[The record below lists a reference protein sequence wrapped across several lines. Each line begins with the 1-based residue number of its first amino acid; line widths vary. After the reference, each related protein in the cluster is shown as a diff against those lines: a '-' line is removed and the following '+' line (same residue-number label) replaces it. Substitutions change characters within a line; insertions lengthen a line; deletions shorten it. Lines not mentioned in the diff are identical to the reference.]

1 MARTYIRNIGGWG
14 AMELKTNVDNS
25 RRLDH
30 LHMTQLSVSLNR
42 LIPDSLTK
50 PRRHHLRQIAV
61 EAYVPGY

>member
-14 AMELKTNVDNS
+14 AMEPKTNVDNS

-30 LHMTQLSVSLNR
+30 LHMTQLSVLLNR

-50 PRRHHLRQIAV
+50 PRSVL
-61 EAYVPGY
+61 YVQTMPSDNNA

>member
-1 MARTYIRNIGGWG
+1 
-14 AMELKTNVDNS
+14 MELKTNVDNS

-50 PRRHHLRQIAV
+50 PRCNDLQSKWPRPAIIAFFDRD
-61 EAYVPGY
+61 